1 MIVDNPP
8 HWDNATWEGSR
19 KAQLRRSLAL
29 TPRQRFEALETMSKT
44 CSWLSNGKMNQGVS
58 QLDFSKIKLADP
70 LINSKIK
77 LADPLIKLADP
88 LIITCQT
95 PLNFVFRFVVI
106 VGVHLVFVIM
116 VSPTVPDESQQ
127 VNQVIDL
134 LPYIDFYPCF
144 GLAPR

>member
-58 QLDFSKIKLADP
+58 QLDF
-70 LINSKIK
+70 SKIK